1 MNKIKKLD
9 FDLLEELLK
18 DIQKPG
24 RYINN
29 EVGARSKSMEP
40 ASDFYNLISM
50 ALVFPD
56 IYEVG
61 MSNLGLQILYDI
73 VNRHRDFTVERV
85 FSPWID
91 FEKKLREQNVKIFS
105 LENRIFLDCFDLIG
119 FTVQHELLYT
129 NILNILD
136 LGKINISSRRRRD
149 KFPLVC
155 AGGPAVVNPQPL
167 SKFMDFFVVG
177 DGEEVIISILE
188 RVKIYKDDNKDKEWF
203 LKEISRLDGI
213 YIPGFYKFHYFPDGS
228 IESIRPDKKVR
239 KAIVKDLN
247 KFEIVQNPIIPN
259 IKPVHDRFTV
269 EIMRGC
275 GRGCR
280 FCQAGITY
288 RPVRKREVES
298 LIRQSAAGIKNTG
311 YDEISFLSLSSSDYS
326 GIEHLLDKI
335 TSSLKLG
342 RLSIS
347 LPSMRLDSF
356 NLNLIELIGSGRKT
370 GLTFAPEAGSQRMRD
385 IINKNIKEK
394 EMLDCVKM
402 AFSRGWEKIKLY
414 FMIGL
419 PFEKDEDISQIVEL
433 IEKVIMAAKDEL
445 SKKKLPRLKI
455 NISVNAFCPKPFTPF
470 QWTSQDNTT
479 SLDSKFNYILKNVP
493 KRYVNISWTDSR
505 RSMIEC
511 ALARGNELVG
521 EVIERA
527 WKSGARFDNWTDF
540 FKSHVWEKEFRK
552 AGMDISFFTTRGFA
566 DDEILPWDVVDIGV
580 SKKFLLREYDKSK
593 RYLRD
598 QDKI

>member
-9 FDLLEELLK
+9 FDLLEKLLK
-18 DIQKPG
+18 DIEKPG

-29 EVGARSKSMEP
+29 EVGSRSKSPEP

-73 VNRHRDFTVERV
+73 VNSHRDFTVERV

-136 LGKINISSRRRRD
+136 LGGININSRHRRD

-167 SKFMDFFVVG
+167 SRFMDFFVVG

-188 RVKIYKDDNKDKEWF
+188 RVKIYKCNNKDKEWF
-203 LKEISRLDGI
+203 LKEISKLDGI

-228 IESIRPDKKVR
+228 IESIKPGRKVR
-239 KAIVKDLN
+239 KAIVEDLN

-259 IKPVHDRFTV
+259 IKPVHDRFAV

-280 FCQAGITY
+280 FCQAGIIY

-326 GIEHLLDKI
+326 EIEHLLDKI

-356 NLNLIELIGSGRKT
+356 NLNLAELIQSGRKT

-385 IINKNIKEK
+385 IINKNIGEN
-394 EMLDCVKM
+394 EILDCIKM

-419 PFEKDEDISQIVEL
+419 PFENNEDISQIVEL

-445 SKKKLPRLKI
+445 SRKKLPRLKI
-455 NISVNAFCPKPFTPF
+455 NISINAFCPKPFTPF
-470 QWTSQDNTT
+470 QWTSQDNTA

-505 RSMIEC
+505 KSMIEC
-511 ALARGNELVG
+511 ALSRGNELVG
-521 EVIERA
+521 EVIEGA
-527 WKSGARFDNWTDF
+527 WKSGARLDNWTEF
-540 FKSHVWEKEFRK
+540 FKFHVWEKEFRK
-552 AGMDISFFTTRGFA
+552 AGLNISFFTTRGFA
-566 DDEILPWDVVDIGV
+566 DDEILPWDVIDIGV

>member
-29 EVGARSKSMEP
+29 EVGARSKNMEP

-136 LGKINISSRRRRD
+136 LGRVNISSRRRRD

-188 RVKIYKDDNKDKEWF
+188 RVKIYKDNNKDKEWF
-203 LKEISRLDGI
+203 LKEINRLDGI

-239 KAIVKDLN
+239 KAILKDLN

-335 TSSLKLG
+335 TSSLKPG

-394 EMLDCVKM
+394 EMLDCIKM

-540 FKSHVWEKEFRK
+540 FKFHVWEKEFRK

-566 DDEILPWDVVDIGV
+566 DDEILPWDVIDIGV

>member
-136 LGKINISSRRRRD
+136 LGRVNISSRRRRD

-188 RVKIYKDDNKDKEWF
+188 RVKIYKDNNKDKEWF

-239 KAIVKDLN
+239 KA
-247 KFEIVQNPIIPN
+247 
-259 IKPVHDRFTV
+259 
-269 EIMRGC
+269 
-275 GRGCR
+275 
-280 FCQAGITY
+280 
-288 RPVRKREVES
+288 
-298 LIRQSAAGIKNTG
+298 
-311 YDEISFLSLSSSDYS
+311 
-326 GIEHLLDKI
+326 
-335 TSSLKLG
+335 
-342 RLSIS
+342 
-347 LPSMRLDSF
+347 
-356 NLNLIELIGSGRKT
+356 
-370 GLTFAPEAGSQRMRD
+370 
-385 IINKNIKEK
+385 
-394 EMLDCVKM
+394 
-402 AFSRGWEKIKLY
+402 
-414 FMIGL
+414 
-419 PFEKDEDISQIVEL
+419 
-433 IEKVIMAAKDEL
+433 
-445 SKKKLPRLKI
+445 
-455 NISVNAFCPKPFTPF
+455 
-470 QWTSQDNTT
+470 
-479 SLDSKFNYILKNVP
+479 
-493 KRYVNISWTDSR
+493 
-505 RSMIEC
+505 
-511 ALARGNELVG
+511 
-521 EVIERA
+521 
-527 WKSGARFDNWTDF
+527 
-540 FKSHVWEKEFRK
+540 
-552 AGMDISFFTTRGFA
+552 
-566 DDEILPWDVVDIGV
+566 
-580 SKKFLLREYDKSK
+580 
-593 RYLRD
+593 
-598 QDKI
+598 

>member
-9 FDLLEELLK
+9 FDLLEKLLK
-18 DIQKPG
+18 DIEKPG

-29 EVGARSKSMEP
+29 EVGVRSKSLEP

-56 IYEVG
+56 IYEIG

-73 VNRHRDFTVERV
+73 VNKHRDFTVERV

-119 FTVQHELLYT
+119 FSVQHELLYT

-136 LGKINISSRRRRD
+136 LGGININSRHRRD

-167 SKFMDFFVVG
+167 SRFMDFFVVG

-188 RVKIYKDDNKDKEWF
+188 RVKIYRDNDKDKEWF
-203 LKEISRLDGI
+203 LKEISKLDGI

-228 IESIRPDKKVR
+228 IESIKPGRKVR
-239 KAIVKDLN
+239 KAIVEDLN

-259 IKPVHDRFTV
+259 IKPVHDRFAV

-280 FCQAGITY
+280 FCQAGIIY
-288 RPVRKREVES
+288 SPVRKREVES

-326 GIEHLLDKI
+326 EIEHLLDKI
-335 TSSLKLG
+335 TSSLKSK

-356 NLNLIELIGSGRKT
+356 NLNLAELIQSGRKT

-385 IINKNIKEK
+385 IINKNIKEN
-394 EMLDCVKM
+394 EMLDCIKM

-419 PFEKDEDISQIVEL
+419 PFENNEDISQIVEL

-445 SKKKLPRLKI
+445 SRKKLPRLKI
-455 NISVNAFCPKPFTPF
+455 NISINAFCPKPFTPF
-470 QWTSQDNTT
+470 QWVAQDNTA

-505 RSMIEC
+505 KNMIEC
-511 ALARGNELVG
+511 ALSRGNELVG
-521 EVIERA
+521 EVIEGA
-527 WKSGARFDNWTDF
+527 WKSGARFDNWTEF
-540 FKSHVWEKEFRK
+540 FKFHVWEKEFRK
-552 AGMDISFFTTRGFA
+552 ANLDISFFVTRGFA
-566 DDEILPWDVVDIGV
+566 DDEILPWDVIDIGV

>member
-9 FDLLEELLK
+9 FDLLEKLLK
-18 DIQKPG
+18 DIEKPG

-29 EVGARSKSMEP
+29 EVGARSKRLEP

-56 IYEVG
+56 IYEIG

-73 VNRHRDFTVERV
+73 VNKHRDFTVERV

-136 LGKINISSRRRRD
+136 LGGININSRHRRD

-167 SKFMDFFVVG
+167 SRFMDFFVVG

-188 RVKIYKDDNKDKEWF
+188 RVKIYRANNKDKEWF
-203 LKEISRLDGI
+203 LKEISKLDGI

-228 IESIRPDKKVR
+228 IESIKPGRKVR
-239 KAIVKDLN
+239 KAIVEDLN

-259 IKPVHDRFTV
+259 IKPVHDRFAV

-280 FCQAGITY
+280 FCQAGIIY

-326 GIEHLLDKI
+326 EIEHLLDKI
-335 TSSLKLG
+335 TSSLKSK

-356 NLNLIELIGSGRKT
+356 NLNLAELIQSGRKT

-385 IINKNIKEK
+385 IINKNIKEN
-394 EMLDCVKM
+394 EMLDCIKM

-419 PFEKDEDISQIVEL
+419 PFENNEDISQIVEL

-445 SKKKLPRLKI
+445 SRKKLPRLKI
-455 NISVNAFCPKPFTPF
+455 NISINAFCPKPFTPF
-470 QWTSQDNTT
+470 QWVAQDNTA

-505 RSMIEC
+505 KNMIEC
-511 ALARGNELVG
+511 ALSRGNELVG
-521 EVIERA
+521 EVIEGA
-527 WKSGARFDNWTDF
+527 WKSGARFDNWTEF
-540 FKSHVWEKEFRK
+540 FKFHVWEKEFRK
-552 AGMDISFFTTRGFA
+552 AGLDISFFVTRGFA
-566 DDEILPWDVVDIGV
+566 DDEILPWDVIDIGV